1 MVHVAIENPEVH
13 PMEEPEVQD
22 PQGLHHPAPSP
33 RSRSNDL
40 HDSRNTQQE
49 DLGRV
54 KNLYQ
59 RRIQDS
65 QDVKRWRNSP
75 QGVLLSLFFCQSP
88 PPPQIKLRKYHGVN
102 NHLKFPK
109 LLAKK

>member
-1 MVHVAIENPEVH
+1 
-13 PMEEPEVQD
+13 MEEPEVQD

-54 KNLYQ
+54 KNPHQ
-59 RRIQDS
+59 RRIQDFLYRKW
-65 QDVKRWRNSP
+65 VEKLTR
-75 QGVLLSLFFCQSP
+75 GVLLGLFFDNPFP
-88 PPPQIKLRKYHGVN
+88 PNKNIIV
-102 NHLKFPK
+102 
-109 LLAKK
+109 

>member
-1 MVHVAIENPEVH
+1 
-13 PMEEPEVQD
+13 MEEPEVQD

-59 RRIQDS
+59 WRIQDFS
-65 QDVKRWRNSP
+65 GREEVEKLTTGSFVEP
-75 QGVLLSLFFCQSP
+75 IFLPIP

-102 NHLKFPK
+102 NHFGSLIS
-109 LLAKK
+109 LNVD